1 LLAGYDALLTVPDC
15 QEDSA
20 SAWSW
25 IFHLCFSGSWM
36 RFYDGIRLFPTV
48 IASSDQ
54 IRPRCLR

>member
-25 IFHLCFSGSWM
+25 IFHLCFWVRG
-36 RFYDGIRLFPTV
+36 
-48 IASSDQ
+48 
-54 IRPRCLR
+54 